1 MKFVISLILIILFSI
16 TNVANSNEFYIKALK
31 EAALSNGFQKPEDI
45 NSLFDKEKSEL
56 GNKLFHDEL
65 LSLNST
71 TSCSSC
77 HLTKFSSADG
87 LPNAIGTGGEG
98 DGLKRVMQ
106 GGNIVPRNTLPLW
119 GRGSKNFDTF
129 FWDGKV
135 TTVDGKVISQL
146 GLLDRNYATREG
158 KYNINVKDNALL
170 TAVHLPFVE
179 IRELV
184 QDDEEIQNYL
194 KKEEIGAAFDIFE
207 ELAER
212 IKTKPEYADT
222 FSKAYQIDIE
232 EISFHHIADS
242 ITHFIKDEFAIKDTK
257 FSNFIFNEKKLTT
270 SEIKGGLIFYGKGN
284 CAACHSGPLFS
295 DLNFHSIP
303 FPQIGFGKN
312 GFGVDYGKFNITFNP
327 DDLYKFRT
335 PPLYNVENTFPYS
348 HSGSVYDLKE
358 SIIYHFDPLR
368 KYNPEEYSEIDRNEY
383 YKKLTASGNEMEL
396 IPYLDD
402 KELDNLV
409 DFLKTLSFPGKNQK
423 LTKAD

>member
-1 MKFVISLILIILFSI
+1 MKFVTSLTLIIFFYFV
-16 TNVANSNEFYIKALK
+16 NVANSNEFYIKALK
-31 EAALSNGFQKPEDI
+31 EAALSNGFQKPEEI

-98 DGLKRVMQ
+98 DGLKRVML

-194 KKEEIGAAFDIFE
+194 KK
-207 ELAER
+207 R
-212 IKTKPEYADT
+212 
-222 FSKAYQIDIE
+222 
-232 EISFHHIADS
+232 
-242 ITHFIKDEFAIKDTK
+242 
-257 FSNFIFNEKKLTT
+257 
-270 SEIKGGLIFYGKGN
+270 
-284 CAACHSGPLFS
+284 
-295 DLNFHSIP
+295 
-303 FPQIGFGKN
+303 
-312 GFGVDYGKFNITFNP
+312 
-327 DDLYKFRT
+327 R
-335 PPLYNVENTFPYS
+335 
-348 HSGSVYDLKE
+348 
-358 SIIYHFDPLR
+358 
-368 KYNPEEYSEIDRNEY
+368 
-383 YKKLTASGNEMEL
+383 
-396 IPYLDD
+396 
-402 KELDNLV
+402 
-409 DFLKTLSFPGKNQK
+409 
-423 LTKAD
+423 